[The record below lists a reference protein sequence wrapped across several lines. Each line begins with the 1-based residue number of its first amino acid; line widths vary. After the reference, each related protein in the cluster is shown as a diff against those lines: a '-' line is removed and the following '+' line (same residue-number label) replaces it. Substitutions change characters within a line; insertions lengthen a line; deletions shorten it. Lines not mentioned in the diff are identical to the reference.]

1 MLVLSNMKHRTRE
14 EIEEATSK
22 QIDGATSVEEIVA
35 IVIEL
40 LLDIRDLLEPEING
54 VPGVIDPGFGIAQ
67 VVGKEPFNLEE
78 LMEEYADTTKDYE
91 DNIKNDRQASAR
103 VDKLRKLE
111 IISIIK
117 SKLK

>member
-1 MLVLSNMKHRTRE
+1 MKHRTRE

-35 IVIEL
+35 IVNDIKVEL